1 MQNMLINDDRET
13 LTREYI
19 PQGHFE
25 MNHKLVQSYAIAQAR
40 LDPNILQKANPNTLV
55 PEYRGEGSKL
65 TAAERN

>member
-1 MQNMLINDDRET
+1 MLINDDRET

-25 MNHKLVQSYAIAQAR
+25 MSPKLVQSYALAQVR

-55 PEYRGEGSKL
+55 PAYRGKGPKL
-65 TAAERN
+65 TDAERN